1 MTQTT
6 KPKHNTMMQPSTPS
20 APELVESL
28 RKLAARLMSHE
39 PSRELWSTAAKIL
52 RSAAKRLSETQTL
65 EGRWI
70 LIDRWQEQEG
80 NQASALRELAMA
92 KRIAIRVRASLL
104 DNEESHFRDLEH
116 LERTICAIDALERH
130 PRYTN
135 LPAEPLPSSNS
146 IQPA

>member
-1 MTQTT
+1 
-6 KPKHNTMMQPSTPS
+6 MMQPATPS
-20 APELVESL
+20 IPELVETL

-92 KRIAIRVRASLL
+92 KRIAIRVQASLL

-130 PRYTN
+130 PRHAN
-135 LPAEPLPSSNS
+135 LPAEPLPSSNA